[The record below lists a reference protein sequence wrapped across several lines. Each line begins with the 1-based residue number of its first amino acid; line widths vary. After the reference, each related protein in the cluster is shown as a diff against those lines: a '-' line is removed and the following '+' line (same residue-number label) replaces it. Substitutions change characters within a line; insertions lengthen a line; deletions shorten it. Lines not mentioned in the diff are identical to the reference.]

1 MNSNENVMLWRR
13 FTLRE
18 AILLGFCATFIVVTR
33 AGLRLHLH
41 LPGHAMFF
49 LMFFLL
55 LARGVV
61 QKTGAATLTGLIA
74 GLASVLLGITGSP
87 LILIKF
93 LIPSLL
99 VDLGGLVYPRFSA
112 HYLPCILLGVIATSV
127 RALSVSGLEWLV
139 GMEQEIILQKA
150 LITALINSVYGGL
163 GAALVPA
170 IIRRLQANNL
180 ISRDG
185 E

>member
-1 MNSNENVMLWRR
+1 MNNKVNFLIWRR

-55 LARGVV
+55 LARGCV
-61 QKTGAATLTGLIA
+61 QKTGAATLVGLIA
-74 GLASVLLGITGSP
+74 GLVSVMLGITGSP

-93 LIPSLL
+93 LIPALL
-99 VDLGGLVYPRFSA
+99 VDIGGLLYPGFPVSYWA
-112 HYLPCILLGVIATSV
+112 SILLGVTATAL
-127 RALSVSGLEWLV
+127 RALSITGLEWLV
-139 GMEQEIILQKA
+139 GMETEIIVQKA
-150 LITALINSVYGGL
+150 LLTALVNALYGGC

-170 IIRRLQANNL
+170 IVRRLQANNL
-180 ISRDG
+180 LSGD
-185 E
+185 